1 MRGWWLLLLLSSPT
15 SFSSRCL
22 NRNEDEEHHTQLDAL
37 VVATGSGRVVGAR
50 KEAVDPRQN
59 VTVSWTAF
67 YVGLMLVSLVVQ
79 FSPGSSICCS
89 TSWPASLSPT
99 ATSSILGMPEVD
111 Q

>member
-15 SFSSRCL
+15 AFSSRCL
-22 NRNEDEEHHTQLDAL
+22 NEDEQQHTQLDTP

-67 YVGLMLVSLVVQ
+67 YVGLMLVSSVAR
-79 FSPGSSICCS
+79 FTPGSSICCS